1 MKIKALI
8 VVVAAALIGIN
19 SANAAST
26 IQSKKLVK
34 TEVIAASTDVDNRK
48 FPGKV
53 RAVKRVNMAF
63 QVHGVLVE
71 LNVKEGE
78 KVSKGQIL
86 ARLDDRDFRNNLTA
100 TKAKLKEVRLNYKR
114 SEKLYKQQVIAKAKY
129 DEIKAALDALEAN
142 ARIIEKQLQETK
154 LIAPFSGVIAK
165 RYVQN
170 YENIMAKS
178 PIVSLQDNSGIEVV
192 IQIPESLMIKG
203 VDSEFNNA
211 QVIFDA
217 AQEKTYAA
225 KLSEVST
232 DADPYSQTYSVVLS
246 MESPADLNVL
256 PGMTATVLTAPKQT
270 FAAVGP
276 ITVPLAAVF
285 PDVSGNNFVWR
296 VTAQKSLEK
305 VSVKIGEIVGDR
317 IEILAGIDK
326 GDKLVVAGANLLSDG
341 DKIRELSK

>member
-8 VVVAAALIGIN
+8 VTVAACFIGLN
-19 SANAAST
+19 SVYAVGA
-26 IQSKKLVK
+26 IQNGKLVK
-34 TEVIAASTDVDNRK
+34 TETIAVSKDVDNRK

-53 RAVKRVNMAF
+53 RAVRRVNMAF

-78 KVSKGQIL
+78 KVSKGQVL
-86 ARLDDRDFRNNLTA
+86 ALLDDRDYRNNLAA

-114 SEKLYKQQVIAKAKY
+114 IEKLYKQQVIAKTKY
-129 DEIKAALDALEAN
+129 DEIKAALDALEAKS
-142 ARIIEKQLQETK
+142 RILEKQLQETK

-178 PIVSLQDNSGIEVV
+178 PVVSLQDNSAIEVV

-203 VDSEFNNA
+203 VEGEFENA
-211 QVIFDA
+211 RVVFDA
-217 AQEKTYAA
+217 AQEKNYAA
-225 KLSEVST
+225 QLSEVST

-246 MESPADLNVL
+246 MDSPADLNVL
-256 PGMTATVLTAPKQT
+256 PGMTATILTAPKQS

-285 PDVSGNNFVWR
+285 PDVSGNNCVWR
-296 VTAQKSLEK
+296 VTPEKSLEK
-305 VSVKIGEIVGDR
+305 VGVKIGEIVGDR
-317 IEILAGIDK
+317 IEILAGIEK